1 MRRRVWFPT
10 LILVIFVV
18 LVVNGSLELSR
29 AAMVFPWALGALGA
43 VLLLWEI
50 VKEVRGTRK
59 GASAGAQDAG
69 STQLL
74 THLPRIGWLLAIL
87 PMLYLLGFLVTIPL
101 HTLLTLKFNGEKWL
115 LSIVI
120 SAVVGAFF
128 YFVFALG
135 VRVPFYESLLF
146 LYIAD

>member
-10 LILVIFVV
+10 LILIIFLV

-59 GASAGAQDAG
+59 GASVEAQGAG
-69 STQLL
+69 SKRLL
-74 THLPRIGWLLAIL
+74 THVPKMAWLLAIL
-87 PMLYLLGFLVTIPL
+87 PMLYLLGFLVAIPL

-115 LSIVI
+115 LSVVI
-120 SAVVGAFF
+120 SAAVGAFF

-135 VRVPFYESLLF
+135 VKVPFYEGLLF

>member
-1 MRRRVWFPT
+1 MRSRIWFPT
-10 LILVIFVV
+10 LILIIFLV

-59 GASAGAQDAG
+59 GASVEAQDAG

-74 THLPRIGWLLAIL
+74 THLGRIAWLLAIL
-87 PMLYLLGFLVTIPL
+87 PMLYLLGFLITLPL
-101 HTLLTLKFNGEKWL
+101 HTFLTLKFNGEKWL

-120 SAVVGAFF
+120 SGAVGAFF

-135 VRVPFYESLLF
+135 VKVPFYEGLLF